1 MVAMCN
7 LYDLFSVYKSFEEL
21 AEDYKQGK
29 MHPNDLKPAVAK
41 VINELIEPVRR
52 HFETD
57 PEAKALIS
65 KIKSFKRE
73 AEAEVKHEAG
83 EQPA

>member
-1 MVAMCN
+1 
-7 LYDLFSVYKSFEEL
+7 
-21 AEDYKQGK
+21 

-57 PEAKALIS
+57 P
-65 KIKSFKRE
+65 
-73 AEAEVKHEAG
+73 
-83 EQPA
+83 